1 VEQQND
7 LQKRLLLALVLS
19 FLVFVVFDMFMP
31 KTVKS
36 VDNNGTVTT
45 QQAQSQATPA
55 VTQQQTPNIVDSTTV
70 QAPTLGQSAAPVS
83 TIKALTTVTS
93 DRFIY
98 TIDDFGRLAQVK
110 MLEKK
115 YEYEGKKLELLNPT
129 WVKPLEIRFA
139 DTALNAE
146 ALKTPYSTSS
156 STVDLNSNVTKVT
169 LTQKLSTTTVTKELT
184 FYKDGHYDI
193 NVNLSSPEQYFIT
206 TGQRPD
212 ADHTMYMVVQGSLIK
227 KNNGVIEVIEDGDSE
242 GTLTI
247 PNAEFATAF
256 DRYFASILYNF
267 EKPLNVSTLTVDEEN
282 ALVFVQ
288 GEQSFALHGYI
299 GPKES
304 NLLKSIHPELTDAIE
319 YGWFTFISKPLFK
332 VLEWF
337 HGLVGNWG
345 WAIVLV
351 TLLIKLILFPLS
363 YKGMMSMQKL
373 KDLAPQMK
381 ELKEKYSKDPQ
392 KMNAKMMEMYKKN
405 GANPMGGCLP
415 MLLQIPIFFAIY
427 RVLLNAVELQ
437 GAPWMLW
444 ITDLSLKDPFFVLP
458 ILMGASMWYQQK
470 ITPNTMTDPMQ
481 QKIFQWLPVVMTF
494 FFLTFPA
501 GLVLYW
507 LVNNVFTIAQQF
519 VINNAYEKHKVAKV
533 AAQK

>member
-7 LQKRLLLALVLS
+7 LQKRLLIALVLS

-31 KTVKS
+31 KTAKNI
-36 VDNNGTVTT
+36 DNNSTATT
-45 QQAQSQATPA
+45 QAQATPSGE
-55 VTQQQTPNIVDSTTV
+55 QQTPKVVNNNSTAQV
-70 QAPTLGQSAAPVS
+70 QAVGQNAAPVS

-98 TIDDFGRLAQVK
+98 TFDDFGRIAQVK

-115 YEYEGKKLELLNPT
+115 YEYEGKKLELLNPN

-146 ALKTPYSTSS
+146 ALKTPYTTSS
-156 STVDLNSNVTKVT
+156 KNVELNSDTAKVT
-169 LTQKLSTTTVTKELT
+169 LTQKLSSTTVTKELT

-193 NVNLSSPEQYFIT
+193 NVNLSSPAQYFIT

-212 ADHTMYMVVQGSLIK
+212 ADHTRYMVVQGALIK
-227 KNNGVIEVIEDGDSE
+227 KNNGVVEIIEDGDAE
-242 GTLTI
+242 GSLTV
-247 PNAEFATAF
+247 PNAEFAAAF
-256 DRYFASILYNF
+256 DRYFTSLLYNF
-267 EKPLNVSTLTVDEEN
+267 ERPLNVSTLTIDEEN
-282 ALVFVQ
+282 PLVFVQ

-304 NLLKSIHPELTDAIE
+304 KVLANINPNLTDAIE

-415 MLLQIPIFFAIY
+415 MILQIPIFFAIY

-437 GAPWMLW
+437 GAPWILW

-458 ILMGASMWYQQK
+458 LLMGASMWYQQR

-481 QKIFQWLPVVMTF
+481 QKIFQFLPVVMTIF
-494 FFLTFPA
+494 FVTFPA

-519 VINNAYEKHKVAKV
+519 VINNAYEKHKAAK
-533 AAQK
+533 AALEK